1 MRLLQEN
8 PFLSI
13 LEKTRGFYVILVTF
27 RTRQLGPICST
38 LLMCLLSSCA
48 VYDFFS
54 QRYENTTAYF
64 NTYYNAK
71 RLFDEAEAD
80 VEAVRLSKHITDKT
94 ESVQLS
100 PQTRQKFNQVIE
112 KCSKLLQFYPTS
124 KWVDDALFVIGAS
137 YYYLDDDRKAQR
149 KFAELL
155 SAFPKSGL
163 AFKSRLWL
171 GMSLYRMENYPEAT
185 QVLDQLIQV
194 AQEKKKEEF
203 AIEGMFLLGR
213 TFSEQKAYA
222 ESIRMYRRIIE
233 TSDDDRTRS
242 RAQLLIGQ
250 VYAEQDSLDRASEAY
265 AAVLKFDPEEN
276 SKFEAGYQHAVIL
289 NQIGKHEE
297 ALEILKSLRRQV
309 KSSEF
314 YPRIDLQLADTYNA
328 MNLLDEAI
336 DQYVY
341 VDTTYRRTEVSAK
354 AYFALGVVYEKKLLD
369 YHQAMKSYEKARNEF
384 PKADITKIAQSKW
397 QSFQNYFL
405 QHKTIANFDSLL
417 SQLENPSSTKTS
429 VDPIGVGSDSL
440 ASDTMLVPAATLD
453 SSVQVQNDSSA
464 LILRESYASKL
475 AEAMYGLGN
484 LFFLEINIP
493 DSAEYW
499 YHRVIS
505 EHPAS
510 NVAARALYSLAEIYR
525 SSEDKNRDAVN
536 LLYRT
541 LIEKYPETQ
550 YAEEARRFLGMKVER
565 ETDPA
570 AAVYAR
576 GETLL
581 LEGKIES
588 ALSVFR
594 SVIQDYPESPSVPKS
609 KYALGWI
616 FENVKMNADSA
627 HDYYRQVFEEYPNS
641 AYAEAVKAKLIADE
655 TLNKEA
661 ESSRAPTDPKPAPDK
676 KVTESEEPIEPEE
689 KMKPPP

>member
-1 MRLLQEN
+1 
-8 PFLSI
+8 
-13 LEKTRGFYVILVTF
+13 
-27 RTRQLGPICST
+27 
-38 LLMCLLSSCA
+38 MCLLSSCA

-163 AFKSRLWL
+163 AFKARLWL

-194 AQEKKKEEF
+194 AQEKKKEQF

-276 SKFEAGYQHAVIL
+276 SKFEAGYQRAVIL

-309 KSSEF
+309 KSSQF

-369 YHQAMKSYEKARNEF
+369 YDKAMESYENARSEF
-384 PKADITKIAQSKW
+384 PKADITNIAQSKW

-417 SQLENPSSTKTS
+417 SRLENPSSTKTS

-484 LFFLEINIP
+484 LFLLEINIP

-655 TLNKEA
+655 APNKEA
-661 ESSRAPTDPKPAPDK
+661 ESSLAPTDARPVPEK
-676 KVTESEEPIEPEE
+676 KVTESEEPIEPRE
-689 KMKPPP
+689 KDKPPP

>member
-1 MRLLQEN
+1 M
-8 PFLSI
+8 F
-13 LEKTRGFYVILVTF
+13 
-27 RTRQLGPICST
+27 
-38 LLMCLLSSCA
+38 LLSSCA

-100 PQTRQKFNQVIE
+100 PQTRQKFNQVIQ

-250 VYAEQDSLDRASEAY
+250 VYAGQDSLDRASEAY

-276 SKFEAGYQHAVIL
+276 SKFEAGYQRAVIL

-297 ALEILKSLRRQV
+297 ALEILKSLRSRV

-369 YHQAMKSYEKARNEF
+369 YDKAMESYENARSEF
-384 PKADITKIAQSKW
+384 PKADITNIAQSKW

-453 SSVQVQNDSSA
+453 SSLQVRNDPSA

-484 LFFLEINIP
+484 LFLLEINIP

-550 YAEEARRFLGMKVER
+550 YAEEARKFLGMKVER

-627 HDYYRQVFEEYPNS
+627 QDYYRQVFEEYPNS

-661 ESSRAPTDPKPAPDK
+661 ESSLAPTDPKPAPDK
-676 KVTESEEPIEPEE
+676 KVTESEEPLEPRE
-689 KMKPPP
+689 KDKPPP

>member
-1 MRLLQEN
+1 MTL
-8 PFLSI
+8 
-13 LEKTRGFYVILVTF
+13 
-27 RTRQLGPICST
+27 RTRQLGPICSI
-38 LLMCLLSSCA
+38 LLMFLLSSCA

-54 QRYENTTAYF
+54 QRYENATAYF

-94 ESVQLS
+94 EAVQLS

-137 YYYLDDDRKAQR
+137 YYYLDDDRKGQR

-171 GMSLYRMENYPEAT
+171 GMSLYRMGNYPEAT
-185 QVLDQLIQV
+185 RVLDQLIQV

-233 TSDDDRTRS
+233 TWDDDRTRS

-265 AAVLKFDPEEN
+265 AAVLKFDPKEN
-276 SKFEAGYQHAVIL
+276 SKFEAGYQRAVIL

-297 ALEILKSLRRQV
+297 ALEILRSLRRQV

-314 YPRIDLQLADTYNA
+314 YPRIDLELADTYNT

-354 AYFALGVVYEKKLLD
+354 AYFSLGVLYEKKLLD

-384 PKADITKIAQSKW
+384 PKAEITNIAQSKW
-397 QSFQNYFL
+397 QSFQNYYR
-405 QHKTIANFDSLL
+405 QHKTIANSDSLL
-417 SQLENPSSTKTS
+417 SQLENSSSSKTS

-440 ASDTMLVPAATLD
+440 ASDATLGPPAALD

-484 LFFLEINIP
+484 LFLLEINIP

-510 NVAARALYSLAEIYR
+510 STAPRALYSLAEIYR
-525 SSEDKNRDAVN
+525 SSERKNRDAVN

-550 YAEEARRFLGMKVER
+550 YAEEARRFLGMKVEH

-616 FENVKMNADSA
+616 FENVKMNADTA
-627 HDYYRQVFEEYPNS
+627 RDYYRQVFEEYPNS
-641 AYAEAVKAKLIADE
+641 AYADAVKAKLIADQ

-661 ESSRAPTDPKPAPDK
+661 ESSLAPTDPKPAPEK